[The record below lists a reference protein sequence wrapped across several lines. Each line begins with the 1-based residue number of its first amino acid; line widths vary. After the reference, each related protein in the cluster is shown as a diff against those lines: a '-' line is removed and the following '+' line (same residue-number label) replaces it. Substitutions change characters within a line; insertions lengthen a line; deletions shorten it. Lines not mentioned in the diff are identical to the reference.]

1 MTVSQNIQP
10 VTAKDAL
17 GANWLSTQGREPDE
31 GNLKCLDETFAT
43 VARHG
48 KELFPLFQ
56 IPAAKGIFTYDQL
69 FLSQELGAKS
79 GFSAR

>member
-31 GNLKCLDETFAT
+31 QAGNLKCLDETFAT

-48 KELFPLFQ
+48 
-56 IPAAKGIFTYDQL
+56 
-69 FLSQELGAKS
+69 
-79 GFSAR
+79 R